1 MQNLLLILA
10 TVLSATRVA
19 GRLSSQEGKNDIYD
33 TTGGKGEAI
42 EYEYLAPVIEG
53 VNMTDVVV
61 AQEYAKVHFIDQ
73 RKGAG
78 RSLQSTVRKYRISCD
93 CSTTGGVLASSINS
107 ACPGH
112 TYSTALCSPWSH
124 VGSREVLVAYGS
136 STRVSCY
143 CHTGDDSR
151 ERRVTLTALFSGMSI
166 GSIEAIG
173 NHPQFGVLGTINWGS
188 V

>member
-1 MQNLLLILA
+1 MKNLLLILA

-73 RKGAG
+73 ER
-78 RSLQSTVRKYRISCD
+78 
-93 CSTTGGVLASSINS
+93 
-107 ACPGH
+107 PG
-112 TYSTALCSPWSH
+112 
-124 VGSREVLVAYGS
+124 
-136 STRVSCY
+136 TRVGVVNQRLEERLEKESE
-143 CHTGDDSR
+143 SR
-151 ERRVTLTALFSGMSI
+151 NPKIWNCPIRSPFDK
-166 GSIEAIG
+166 
-173 NHPQFGVLGTINWGS
+173 
-188 V
+188 